1 MLTLENYSL
10 NAGLKYSKPIIHELF
25 YPVPADK
32 YIIIETSEKKEG
44 EISKTT
50 IWAQIIVDIDKI
62 LSTYKSDIK
71 ILFLNTNGQ
80 GIDETLNVISL
91 NKKSISFKH
100 LAYIIKNSLLY
111 CGENDDSIMLS
122 SIFGKKIVQANSSI
136 QTSKPFW
143 SEPEDYSIFSTEKP
157 NRQIPPEK
165 ITEAILQKLN
175 LLNKDASSAK
185 INKTVYIGN
194 NYIGPIILESTPD
207 MICNN
212 VAPNLPLYI
221 RYDFAKSFSA
231 QDIHNTISNLQG
243 RKCAIFTD
251 KSIPIENFFQLKENI
266 ISIVYDVTDSL
277 DLEFLARASMVS
289 GNIKL
294 IYIKKN
300 SNEDSIIEKR
310 KLDLVDTSYI
320 LDVLDL
326 SGIKVENINFK
337 SDIVYKSKKILLS
350 KNKIFYSKAAM
361 LSDAPIKSASE
372 NTYQKISEIKTKY
385 QTDFLK
391 EELDFCY
398 LLLT

>member
-10 NAGLKYSKPIIHELF
+10 HAGLKYSKPIIHELF

-32 YIIIETSEKKEG
+32 YIIIETSEKKDG
-44 EISKTT
+44 EVSKAT
-50 IWAQIIVDIDKI
+50 IWPQVIVDINKI
-62 LSTYKSDIK
+62 LSANKSDIK

-80 GIDETLNVISL
+80 GIDDTMNVIPL

-122 SIFGKKIVQANSSI
+122 SIHGKKII
-136 QTSKPFW
+136 QINNYIQRSKPFW
-143 SEPEDYSIFSTEKP
+143 SKSEDYSIISTEKVDMT
-157 NRQIPPEK
+157 IPPEK
-165 ITEAILQKLN
+165 ITQAILEKLN
-175 LLNKDASSAK
+175 LCKDMFSIKSNQT
-185 INKTVYIGN
+185 IYIGN
-194 NYIGPIILESTPD
+194 NYIGKIILESTPD

-221 RYDFAKSFSA
+221 RYDFVKSFGIE
-231 QDIHNTISNLQG
+231 DINNTISNLRT
-243 RKCAIFTD
+243 RKCAIFTN
-251 KSIPIENFFQLKENI
+251 KNIPIENFLQFKDNI
-266 ISIVYDVTDSL
+266 LSIVYDITDTL
-277 DLEFLARASMVS
+277 DLEFLSRASMVS

-300 SNEDSIIEKR
+300 LDEDSKIEKR
-310 KLDLVDTSYI
+310 KLDLVDTPYM
-320 LDVLDL
+320 LDIIDL
-326 SGIKVENINFK
+326 SNKKVENINFE

-361 LSDAPIKSASE
+361 LSDRPIKSASE
-372 NTYQKISEIKTKY
+372 NTYQKISEIKPKY
-385 QTDFLK
+385 QIDFLK
-391 EELDFCY
+391 EEIDFCY

>member
-1 MLTLENYSL
+1 MLTLENYSSH
-10 NAGLKYSKPIIHELF
+10 AGLKYSKPIIHELF

-32 YIIIETSEKKEG
+32 YIIIETSEKKDG

-62 LSTYKSDIK
+62 LSTHKSDIK
-71 ILFLNTNGQ
+71 IVFLNTNGQ
-80 GIDETLNVISL
+80 GIDETLNVIGL
-91 NKKSISFKH
+91 NKKNISFKH

-122 SIFGKKIVQANSSI
+122 SIFAKKIVQINSPI

-143 SEPEDYSIFSTEKP
+143 SEPEDYSILSMEKA

-175 LLNKDASSAK
+175 LFKDTPSIK
-185 INKTVYIGN
+185 RNKTIYIGN

-243 RKCAIFTD
+243 RKCAIFTN
-251 KSIPIENFFQLKENI
+251 KSIPVENFFQLKENI

-277 DLEFLARASMVS
+277 DLEFLSRASMVS

-326 SGIKVENINFK
+326 SEKKVENINFK

-361 LSDAPIKSASE
+361 LSEAPVKSASE